1 LVVHFCCIE
10 LLRGCGCA
18 QQLPCHSWRALAVT
32 VDGQRLVRDTALDVQ
47 NFTYQGSPD
56 VVVQWAQHAENN
68 LPGVNITVGARAALP
83 SSAAQFD
90 KGRCSPLRAR

>member
-1 LVVHFCCIE
+1 
-10 LLRGCGCA
+10 
-18 QQLPCHSWRALAVT
+18 VT

-47 NFTYQGSPD
+47 NFTYQSSPD
-56 VVVQWAQHAENN
+56 IVVQWSQHAENN

-90 KGRCSPLRAR
+90 GDRCSTVHAKLEFST